1 MTGKVAAR
9 LKELGLELPPA
20 PPPVATYV
28 GFVTV
33 GKLVHV
39 AGVGPTWG
47 KEVRHAGKVG
57 GDLSIEQGYAAA
69 QLTGL
74 NLLAHMNTACDGNL
88 DRIARCVKVFALVN
102 AGPDFTD
109 AHIVANGVTD
119 LFADLF
125 GADKLPV
132 RALTTAPSLPLN
144 IAFEADAVFLL
155 H

>member
-1 MTGKVAAR
+1 MNSQVTSR
-9 LKELGLELPPA
+9 LQAKGLVLPPA
-20 PPPVATYV
+20 PVPVATYV

-47 KEVRHAGKVG
+47 KDVRHAGKVG
-57 GDLSIEQGYAAA
+57 SDLSIEQGYAAA
-69 QLTGL
+69 QLTAL
-74 NLLAHMNTACDGNL
+74 NLLAHMNTACDGDL
-88 DRIARCVKVFALVN
+88 DRIVRCVKVLGLVN
-102 AGPDFTD
+102 AGPDFNE
-109 AHIVANGVTD
+109 AHTVANGVTD

-125 GADKLPV
+125 GADSLPA
-132 RALTTAPSLPLN
+132 RAVTMAPSLPLN

>member
-1 MTGKVAAR
+1 MNGGVASR
-9 LKELGLELPPA
+9 LQAKGLILPPA
-20 PPPVATYV
+20 PAPVANYV
-28 GFVTV
+28 GFVAT

-47 KEVRHAGKVG
+47 KDVRHAGKVG

-74 NLLAHMNTACDGNL
+74 NLLAHMKAACDGGL

-102 AGPDFTD
+102 AAPDFRNP
-109 AHIVANGVTD
+109 HIVANGVTD

-132 RALTTAPSLPLN
+132 RAVTTAPSLPLN

>member
-1 MTGKVAAR
+1 MNGLVTSR
-9 LKELGLELPPA
+9 LQAKGLVLPPA
-20 PPPVATYV
+20 PVPVATYV
-28 GFVTV
+28 GFVAV

-57 GDLSIEQGYAAA
+57 SDLSIEQGYAAA
-69 QLTGL
+69 QLTAL
-74 NLLAHMNTACDGNL
+74 NLLAHMNTACDGDL
-88 DRIARCVKVFALVN
+88 DRIARCVKVLGLVN
-102 AGPDFTD
+102 AGPDFSE
-109 AHIVANGVTD
+109 AHTVANGVTD

-125 GADKLPV
+125 GADNLPA
-132 RALTTAPSLPLN
+132 RAVTTAPSLPLN